1 MPKCD
6 LWLVESDGDV
16 MDIFDE
22 FSLQALSD
30 LCQKVSRA
38 YQIRQG
44 QARAGSGVSAGQGG
58 VAGSQEKPFDDMNN
72 IVANLLLN
80 LTRWAV

>member
-16 MDIFDE
+16 VDIFEE

-30 LCQKVSRA
+30 LRQKVSRA

-44 QARAGSGVSAGQGG
+44 QAQGGSGVSAGQGG

>member
-1 MPKCD
+1 M
-6 LWLVESDGDV
+6 VESDGDIT
-16 MDIFDE
+16 DIFDK
-22 FSLQALSD
+22 FSLQALTD

-44 QARAGSGVSAGQGG
+44 QARAGSGVSAGQGC

-80 LTRWAV
+80 LTRWAE